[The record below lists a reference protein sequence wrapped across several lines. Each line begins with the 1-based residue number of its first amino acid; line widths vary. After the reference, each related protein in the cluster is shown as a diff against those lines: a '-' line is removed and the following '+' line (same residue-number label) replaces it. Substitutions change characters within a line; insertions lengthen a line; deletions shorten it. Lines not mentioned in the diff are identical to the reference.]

1 MTKSIKELSEAMKIL
16 QEVLLTK
23 VDLLEVSLKKEIA
36 KNEKF
41 LCCFDCEEAK
51 GNNSKTIFVKGFNN
65 AKPRDEI
72 KHELRN
78 FFRSCGGVERVF
90 VPTECKTGVPLGF
103 AFLDLINEEE
113 NDKALDLNGSYMG
126 GRKLK
131 VKMAK
136 HRDEFHGFPDFGGC
150 DRCLWTHNSP
160 SYMSWN

>member
-1 MTKSIKELSEAMKIL
+1 MGKKELPGKKRKKSKSSTDFQELGVGDDDDMLALKKQKAKSQEKDEGEIIVPKNWQDIKKMTKSIKELSEAMKKL

-90 VPTECKTGVPLGF
+90 VPTECKTGVPLGS
-103 AFLDLINEEE
+103 
-113 NDKALDLNGSYMG
+113 DK
-126 GRKLK
+126 
-131 VKMAK
+131 
-136 HRDEFHGFPDFGGC
+136 
-150 DRCLWTHNSP
+150 
-160 SYMSWN
+160 

>member
-1 MTKSIKELSEAMKIL
+1 MGKKELPGKKRKKSKSSTDFQELGVGDDDDMLALKKQKAKSQWQDIKKMTKSIKELSEAMKKL

-90 VPTECKTGVPLGF
+90 VPTECKTGVPLGS
-103 AFLDLINEEE
+103 
-113 NDKALDLNGSYMG
+113 DK
-126 GRKLK
+126 
-131 VKMAK
+131 
-136 HRDEFHGFPDFGGC
+136 
-150 DRCLWTHNSP
+150 
-160 SYMSWN
+160 